1 MEFVGSLLYFGLV
14 LGGVLG
20 AILLL
25 LIFLV
30 FVAVK
35 ADERHH
41 DRTWPP

>member
-1 MEFVGSLLYFGLV
+1 MEFVGSLLYFV
-14 LGGVLG
+14 GGALG

-25 LIFLV
+25 LMFLV

-41 DRTWPP
+41 DGNWPH

>member
-1 MEFVGSLLYFGLV
+1 MELVDSLLYFGLV

-41 DRTWPP
+41 DRTWPH